1 MSKKYIPFAIILF
14 YGVLYALTM
23 PSGITWAYDSADGG
37 DFLAAIATG
46 GVPHPSGYPT
56 YLLFLQLFSKIPFGS
71 LAFSANIFSLLSML
85 LTIFLIYQL
94 VLALSGNI
102 FSASVSSLLFASFP
116 LVWSQAIVT
125 EVYALQALLFTLALC
140 FFFKENYILGGI
152 TMGLLLGNHITGVF
166 LVPIIFLDHTFLQKK
181 KRGFKRILK
190 WFAGI
195 LFGLSVYLL
204 IPIRAQNLAPVN
216 WGRILDWE
224 GFWWLISGA
233 MYQDRLLHISG
244 DYLLA
249 GTRLWSELLLQQLGL
264 MGLFLGLFAIIYLF
278 KPTKLHIITI
288 WIAVIYSS
296 FSIIYFSPDSY
307 VYLIPVLL
315 SFAIWI
321 GQSSAYFLDKIS
333 KTSQIKNIA
342 IIIILL
348 TIMTRAMLLV
358 SEMDISTDLRAEQY
372 AQSVLASVPKDAMI
386 IVDSDEAFFSLGYFH
401 FAEELRPDVA
411 IISQGLFTETW
422 YRETLRDTYPGLNIP
437 DADWVSVLID
447 ENSHRP
453 SCFLPN
459 SLEIKMDCTQ

>member
-1 MSKKYIPFAIILF
+1 
-14 YGVLYALTM
+14 M
-23 PSGITWAYDSADGG
+23 PPGLTWAYDSADGG
-37 DFLAAIATG
+37 DFLAAIATQ

-56 YLLFLQLFSKIPFGS
+56 YLLFLQGFSKIPLGS
-71 LAFSANIFSLLSML
+71 LAFRGNLFSLISML
-85 LTIFLIYQL
+85 FAIFLVYQL
-94 VLALSGNI
+94 VFLLSGNI
-102 FSASVSSLLFASFP
+102 FSASVSSLLFATFP

-125 EVYALQALLFTLALC
+125 EIYALQALLFTLTLY
-140 FFFKENYILGGI
+140 FFFKKGSFSHLLGGT
-152 TMGLLLGNHITGVF
+152 TMGLLLGNHITGIFIFPVVF
-166 LVPIIFLDHTFLQKK
+166 LDAIFTEKGNK
-181 KRGFKRILK
+181 KRAIFDSISQYLTGFLI
-190 WFAGI
+190 
-195 LFGLSVYLL
+195 GLSVYLI
-204 IPIRAQNLAPVN
+204 IPIRAQKLPPVN
-216 WGRILDWE
+216 WGRIQDWE
-224 GFWWLISGA
+224 GFWWLVSGKI
-233 MYQDRLLHISG
+233 YQERLVHLSG

-249 GTRLWSELLLQQLGL
+249 GVRLWSNFLLEELGL
-264 MGLFLGLFAIIYLF
+264 IGLFLGLFAIIYLF
-278 KPTKLHIITI
+278 KPTKLYFATI
-288 WIAVIYSS
+288 WIALIYSF